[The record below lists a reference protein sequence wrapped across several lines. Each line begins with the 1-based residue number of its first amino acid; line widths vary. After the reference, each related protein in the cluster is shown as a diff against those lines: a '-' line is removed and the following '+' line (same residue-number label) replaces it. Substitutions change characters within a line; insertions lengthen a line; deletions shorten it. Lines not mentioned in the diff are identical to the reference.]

1 MSKTQNNTASEVG
14 RIVSFFSGVAKI
26 QGLPHVFLHEVL
38 ITDDGVSAALVIGFD
53 ERFVEA
59 VFFDENFDTERSL
72 YRSFES
78 FQVPLSRAYI
88 GRVVDGFG
96 HPLDELGEISGD
108 ESPVFR
114 EAIPIIDRQPVT
126 VPLTTGIKI
135 IDACLP
141 LGRGQRELIIGD
153 RKLGKSSIA
162 IDTVLNQNGANPPIY
177 CIYVICGQKEADVRE
192 LVSTFEKQNAFLY
205 STIIAATA
213 GSSLAQQYV
222 APFVGCAIAEY
233 FRDNGMDALII
244 YDDLSKHA
252 KAYRSISLLLERA
265 PGREAYPG
273 DIFSL
278 HAGLLERA
286 AKLSDAKGGGSLTA
300 LPIVETQE
308 DDITSFVPTNLISIT
323 DGQIYLERGLFQKG
337 SLPAVNIGLSVSRI
351 GSQAQPKAL
360 SGVVGGIRLT
370 LSEHQ
375 ELERLSQLENNLSQ
389 KAQRGI
395 IRGTILTEFLK
406 QGQHVNVR
414 WPEQTV
420 LFYAINEGLLDDLDQ
435 TTLMET
441 SSVLVEVLGSR
452 HEDLL
457 ERIKSGVFDDTVK
470 ADIAAIIQDF
480 KQQFV

>member
-1 MSKTQNNTASEVG
+1 MSNAPNNPPEIGHIA
-14 RIVSFFSGVAKI
+14 SFFSGVAKI

-38 ITDDGVSAALVIGFD
+38 VTEDGADVALVIGFD
-53 ERFVEA
+53 EKFVEA
-59 VFFDENFDTERSL
+59 VFFDENFDTEKPL
-72 YRSFES
+72 YRSFKS
-78 FQVPLSRAYI
+78 FQVPLSRGYI
-88 GRVVDGFG
+88 GRTVDGFG
-96 HPLDELGEISGD
+96 HPLDDLGEIGG
-108 ESPVFR
+108 EVEPVFR
-114 EAIPIIDRQPVT
+114 DAVPIIDRQPVT
-126 VPLTTGIKI
+126 VPLSTGIKI

-177 CIYVICGQKEADVRE
+177 CVYVVCGQKEEDVRE
-192 LVSTFEKQNAFLY
+192 LAATFEKHNAFLY
-205 STIIAATA
+205 STIVAATA
-213 GSSLAQQYV
+213 GTSLAELYV

-233 FRDNGMDALII
+233 FRDNGMDALIV

-337 SLPAVNIGLSVSRI
+337 FLPAVNIGLSVSRI

-375 ELERLSQLENNLSQ
+375 ELERLSQLENNLSA
-389 KAQRGI
+389 KAQKGIVRGNL
-395 IRGTILTEFLK
+395 LTEFLK

-435 TTLMET
+435 TTLAET
-441 SSVLVEVLGSR
+441 GTVLVQVLGSQ
-452 HEDLL
+452 HLDIL
-457 ERIKSGVFDDTVK
+457 ERIKNGSFDDTVK
-470 ADIAAIIQDF
+470 ADITAIIQDF
-480 KQQFV
+480 KQQYV